1 MSDPN
6 NPFLNHSAT
15 LDAALF
21 QAPVREWFEAVFAA
35 PTKPQVQGWPA
46 IARGEST
53 LILAPTGTGKTLA
66 AFLWCINRLMFTSAP
81 DKHRRCRILYIS
93 PIKALAVDVERNLR
107 APLVGIAQAAK
118 RLGTEFHEPQVAIRT
133 GDTPPAERARFLR
146 HPADILITTPESL
159 YLLLTSNARES
170 LRSIE
175 TVVIDEIHALVPSKR
190 GSHLALSMERL
201 EHLCGRRLQRIGLS
215 ATQRPLEEV
224 ARYLGGV
231 ETGRTKVLPS
241 TPTTNESE
249 TLPEPESDTPAVVYR
264 PVTIIDASEPKRL
277 DLRVEIP
284 VEDMTRLDEVDLLPS
299 GPASQGPTRPSIW
312 SAIHPKLLELVRSHR
327 STLIF
332 VNSRRL
338 AERISAAVNE
348 LAGEI
353 LVRAHHGSVAVAQR
367 KEIEDRLKLGTLR
380 GLVATSS
387 LELGIDMGAIDLVVQ
402 IESPSSVA
410 SGMQR
415 VGRASHHVGAV
426 SSAIIYPKYRADLVA
441 CAAITRAMY
450 DGKVESVHYP
460 RNPLDVL
467 AQQIVAMVSVEPWD
481 VADIFEVV
489 QSAAPY
495 AGLTLG
501 AFENLLDML
510 SGRYPSDEFAE
521 LRPRL
526 TWDRLA
532 NKLTTRQGARQVS
545 IINGGTIPDR
555 GLYGVFL
562 AGATKGARVGELDE
576 EMVFESRAGDTI
588 ILGASTWRIENI
600 SHDRV
605 LVSPAPGE
613 PGKMPFWHGDTA
625 GRPTEFGEKIGRMSR
640 ELLALPRSAA
650 FSKLV
655 EEHSLDVNAAE
666 NLLRYLQDQV
676 AATQRV
682 PSDEDVIVEICC
694 DELGDRRICVL
705 TPFGSRV
712 HAPWCMAVTA
722 KLRAERGIEVESMWS
737 DDGFVLRLPDSDAA
751 VEIEDFVLSP
761 AEFKDLLLR
770 QLGSTSLF
778 AAKFREAA
786 SRALLLPKRRPGI
799 RAPLWQQRKR
809 AADLLAVASRF
820 SSFPIILETYRE
832 CIRDVFDL
840 PAAASILSKIQRGEI
855 RLTRVESDKP
865 SPFAGA
871 LLFSYIANYIYEGD
885 APLAERRAQALSID
899 QSQLEELL
907 GDTDLRE
914 LLDGAA
920 LDEVEAKLQALEADY
935 QARHA
940 DGLHDLLLKLGDLS
954 DAEIAARCASQ
965 DVAAT
970 AAELINA
977 RRAVR
982 VRIAGEE
989 RTIPAEYAGRYRDAL
1004 GTPLPPGLP
1013 EAFLQAPTD
1022 PLTEIIRRYA
1032 RTHAPFTTAD
1042 IATRY
1047 RLQTPVV
1054 EAVLRKLNSQG
1065 KLLEGEFRPNGHH
1078 REWCD
1083 PEVLRQVRRKSLARL
1098 RREIEPVEQ
1107 STFVRFST
1115 RWQGITVPRRGLDAL
1130 LDTIEALQGA
1140 TLVVSELETEI
1151 LPARVADYQPGNL
1164 DTLMAAGEVT
1174 WVGVEQIGDRNGRIA
1189 LYLTESLPLL
1199 RLPEAA
1205 AVGSPAAGTLA
1216 GHDAPGQTPHSERA
1230 EKIAEF
1236 LARQGASFFS
1246 EIHNACGGGFPGDTV
1261 EALWQLVWAG
1271 RITNDT
1277 FYPLRKLVRP
1287 DDRNRKYEVFDD
1299 ERPGSP
1305 GYLRRL
1311 RSRTATGQAHGRW
1324 SLIAQRIAVVLTP
1337 TQWSANISQQIL
1349 QRHGIVMRETAIAE
1363 NIPGGYNTIYP
1374 ALKTMEDSGW
1384 VRRGMFVAGLGAAQF
1399 AMPAAV
1405 DMLRSLRVDPA
1416 TPEVLH
1422 LAATDP
1428 ANPYGTLIPWPKIE
1442 SESDEPLT
1450 HHSMAR
1456 TAGACVILINGQLAG
1471 FLRRRNPALR
1481 VFLPESEPERSL
1493 FARELAKKLAELAIR
1508 RLNLRQGLLIGE
1520 INNAPARE
1528 HFLASHLED
1537 TRFVNTVLGY
1547 QMRRT
1552 KSLVVSADS
1561 AVDVEDD
1568 DARETRES
1576 A

>member
-6 NPFLNHSAT
+6 NLSSNGSAG

-21 QAPVREWFEAVFAA
+21 RAPVREWFEAVFAA
-35 PTKPQVQGWPA
+35 PTRPQLQGWPA

-66 AFLWCINRLMFTSAP
+66 AFLWCINRLMFTPVP
-81 DKHRRCRILYIS
+81 DKQQRCRVLYIS

-118 RLGTEFHEPQVAIRT
+118 RLGIEFHEPQVAIRT

-146 HPADILITTPESL
+146 HPADILITTPESI

-231 ETGRTKVLPS
+231 DTSRTKVLPS
-241 TPTTNESE
+241 ACAPNESE
-249 TLPEPESDTPAVVYR
+249 ILPEQESDTPAAVYR

-284 VEDMTRLDEVDLLPS
+284 VEDMTRLDEVDRLPS

-338 AERISAAVNE
+338 AERISAALNE

-426 SSAIIYPKYRADLVA
+426 SSAVIYPKYRADLVA

-450 DGKVESVHYP
+450 DGNVESVHYP

-481 VADIFEVV
+481 VADIFKVV

-501 AFENLLDML
+501 AFESLLDML

-625 GRPTEFGEKIGRMSR
+625 GRPAEFGEKIGRMTR
-640 ELLALPRSAA
+640 ELLALPRSVA
-650 FSKLV
+650 FTKLV

-682 PSDEDVIVEICC
+682 PSDEDVLVEICR

-761 AEFKDLLLR
+761 AELKELVLR

-786 SRALLLPKRRPGI
+786 SRALLLPKRRPGM

-840 PAAASILSKIQRGEI
+840 PAAAGILSKIQRGEI

-920 LDEVEAKLQALEADY
+920 LDEVEAKLQALEPDY
-935 QARHA
+935 QARYA
-940 DGLHDLLLKLGDLS
+940 DGLHDLLLRLGDLS
-954 DAEIAARCASQ
+954 DAEIAARCATPE
-965 DVAAT
+965 VAAT
-970 AAELINA
+970 AAELINT

-982 VRIAGEE
+982 VRIAGEP
-989 RTIPAEYAGRYRDAL
+989 RTIPAEYAGRYRDPL
-1004 GTPLPPGLP
+1004 GTPLPPGLAD
-1013 EAFLQAPTD
+1013 AFLQAPTD
-1022 PLTEIIRRYA
+1022 PATEIIRRYA
-1032 RTHAPFTTAD
+1032 RTHGPFTTAD

-1047 RLQTPVV
+1047 QLQVPAVD
-1054 EAVLRKLNSQG
+1054 AVLRVLNSQG

-1083 PEVLRQVRRKSLARL
+1083 PEVLRQIRRKSLARL

-1115 RWQGITVPRRGLDAL
+1115 QWQGVTVPRRGLDAL

-1140 TLVVSELETEI
+1140 ALLASELETEI

-1174 WVGVEQIGDRNGRIA
+1174 WVGVEQNGDRNGRIA

-1205 AVGSPAAGTLA
+1205 VVASPYVP
-1216 GHDAPGQTPHSERA
+1216 DQTPHSERA

-1236 LARQGASFFS
+1236 LSRQGASFFS
-1246 EIHNACGGGFPGDTV
+1246 EIHSACGGGFPGDTV

-1287 DDRNRKYEVFDD
+1287 DDRKRKHEVFDD

-1311 RSRTATGQAHGRW
+1311 RSRTSAGQAHGRW
-1324 SLIAQRIAVVLTP
+1324 SLIGQRITVALSP

-1349 QRHGIVMRETAIAE
+1349 QRNGIVMRETAIAE

-1428 ANPYGTLIPWPKIE
+1428 ANPYGTLIPWPKIDG
-1442 SESDEPLT
+1442 ESDEPLT

-1456 TAGACVILINGQLAG
+1456 TAGASVILINGQLAA

-1493 FARELAKKLAELAIR
+1493 FARELAKKLAELAVR

-1528 HFLASHLED
+1528 HFLAPYLED
-1537 TRFVNTVLGY
+1537 ARFVNTVLGY

-1552 KSLVVSADS
+1552 KPLIVTADP
-1561 AVDVEDD
+1561 AVDAEDE
-1568 DARETRES
+1568 DAPEIQES